1 MAEYGEENFQPKI
14 KSSKDEN
21 KNQSSFTSFEL
32 SFLFNSN
39 PRRLK
44 VPLKAK
50 LIFFRQ
56 LSVIL
61 QSGVP
66 LSQGLDLLSENVTS
80 KKFSECIKKI
90 SKDLGSGIDLSIA
103 FRNYPRIFDPIIV
116 GLIEAGEAGGILS
129 KVLERIALL
138 LEEQNKLKGQ
148 ITGALIYP
156 VILLVLAL
164 TVSLC
169 LLIFI
174 VPTFEEL
181 FDGLGAELPALTQL
195 MLDLSRIVTSVN
207 FFIIS
212 PIVIF
217 LVLYFFKQYYSTQF
231 GKLQVDKLFLKVP
244 LFGNLI
250 LRSELASL
258 SDTFSTLLNSGLP
271 ITEALEKCIVSSS
284 NQLIKNAIVKS
295 IKLVK
300 EGQLLS
306 YSFSNAKFIPKL
318 FISMLKI
325 GEETGELSF
334 MIDKIATF
342 YKREVDE
349 AVTTLTKAM
358 EPAVIFIVAA
368 IVGTIVVALY
378 LPMFSLLD
386 AM

>member
-1 MAEYGEENFQPKI
+1 MAEYGEVISKESGSI
-14 KSSKDEN
+14 KGSTKKVSSKN
-21 KNQSSFTSFEL
+21 NFEL
-32 SFLFNSN
+32 SFLNSSN

-66 LSQGLDLLSENVTS
+66 LSQGLDLLSENVTN
-80 KKFSECIKKI
+80 KKFSKCIENI

-103 FRNYPRIFDPIIV
+103 FQNYPRIFDPIII

-129 KVLERIALL
+129 QVLERIAFL

-156 VILLVLAL
+156 VILLTLAI
-164 TVSLC
+164 TVSLG

-181 FDGLGAELPALTQL
+181 FDGLGAKLPALTQF
-195 MLDLSRIVTSVN
+195 MLDLSRIVTSAN
-207 FFIIS
+207 FFIFTPIS
-212 PIVIF
+212 IF
-217 LVLYFFKQYYSTQF
+217 LILYFFKQYYSTST
-231 GKLQVDKLFLKVP
+231 GKLQVDKVLLKLP
-244 LFGNLI
+244 LFGDLI
-250 LRSELASL
+250 LRSELASF
-258 SDTFSTLLNSGLP
+258 SDTFSTLLESGLP
-271 ITEALEKCIVSSS
+271 ITDALEKCIVSSS
-284 NQLIKNAIVKS
+284 NQLIKNSISKS

-306 YSFSNAKFIPKL
+306 YSFSNSKFIPKL

-334 MIDKIATF
+334 MIDKIANF

-349 AVTTLTKAM
+349 AVSALTKAM

-386 AM
+386 KI

>member
-217 LVLYFFKQYYSTQF
+217 LVLYFFK
-231 GKLQVDKLFLKVP
+231 
-244 LFGNLI
+244 
-250 LRSELASL
+250 
-258 SDTFSTLLNSGLP
+258 
-271 ITEALEKCIVSSS
+271 
-284 NQLIKNAIVKS
+284 
-295 IKLVK
+295 
-300 EGQLLS
+300 
-306 YSFSNAKFIPKL
+306 
-318 FISMLKI
+318 
-325 GEETGELSF
+325 
-334 MIDKIATF
+334 
-342 YKREVDE
+342 
-349 AVTTLTKAM
+349 
-358 EPAVIFIVAA
+358 
-368 IVGTIVVALY
+368 
-378 LPMFSLLD
+378 
-386 AM
+386 